1 MILEVYMGRLAR
13 RVVLTGVVLAMLLL
27 LLAPGVSA
35 HSGEGVS
42 MEHVLIE
49 IGTWALAVT
58 AVIGIIIGVF
68 WVRARV
74 SRR

>member
-1 MILEVYMGRLAR
+1 MRSVGLLMVLMLTLAQ
-13 RVVLTGVVLAMLLL
+13 A
-27 LLAPGVSA
+27 ASA
-35 HSGEGVS
+35 HSGEGIS

-58 AVIGIIIGVF
+58 AVIAVIVGVF
-68 WVRARV
+68 WVRARA

>member
-1 MILEVYMGRLAR
+1 
-13 RVVLTGVVLAMLLL
+13 MLLL